1 MEMKL
6 MLDALFIKKLLNL
19 SVLEFS
25 PIITSHFPD
34 GETEFLLSSSNK
46 CLHFVPNL
54 TLIKQEKHPSETGII
69 INNNKTIF
77 VTPDT

>member
-1 MEMKL
+1 

-19 SVLEFS
+19 SVLEFG
-25 PIITSHFPD
+25 PIVASHFLD
-34 GETEFLLSSSNK
+34 GKTELLLSSSNK
-46 CLHFVPNL
+46 YLHIFYNL
-54 TLIKQEKHPSETGII
+54 ALVRQEKYLSETGIV